1 MIIKISN
8 FIEGEAK
15 VLFEKLNDN
24 ILKGKKLT
32 LDFYSIKSLPY
43 DFLEE
48 SIGELLEKNSFEDIR
63 HQLNFKNVDVGIKEM
78 LGKIV
83 KDKYE

>member
-8 FIEGEAK
+8 FIEGEAG
-15 VLFEKLNDN
+15 VLFEKLDAN

-32 LDFYSIKSLPY
+32 LDFHSVESLPY

-48 SIGELLEKNSFEDIR
+48 SIGKLLEKNSFDDIR